1 MINKQLMMNNFNKA
15 ADDYLC
21 YAQIQ
26 KDPALKIYSLI
37 ENKLNSDLNIL
48 DLGSG
53 PGTFSHFSNFLANSN
68 FILYDISLSMLK
80 STFNKN
86 KFFCINGDAELLPFK
101 NNSFNL
107 VISNLMMQW
116 LNNKKKVFK
125 EINKVIHL
133 GSEFIF
139 TSLISPSLWQLKN
152 SWAEIDNNSH
162 VINFITG
169 NEYAQLCQ
177 DAGFKIIQQ
186 QEWSS
191 TLFFKNCYEL
201 FYHFKRTGTNIPRT
215 NKSGLGGVNILNKLI
230 KSYEKFRTTEG
241 LPLTYSY
248 VLIYGKKL

>member
-1 MINKQLMMNNFNKA
+1 MINKQLMVNNFNKA

-26 KDPALKIYSLI
+26 KSLALKIYSLI
-37 ENKLNSDLNIL
+37 ENKLNDGLNIL

-53 PGTFSHFSNFLANSN
+53 PGTFNHFPNFVNNSN

-80 STFNKN
+80 YAFNKN
-86 KFFCINGDAELLPFK
+86 SSFCINGDAELLPFK
-101 NNSFNL
+101 NDSFNL

-116 LNNKKKVFK
+116 LNNKKNAFN
-125 EINKVIHL
+125 EINKVIQL

-139 TSLISPSLWQLKN
+139 TSLIAPSLWQLKN
-152 SWAEIDNNSH
+152 SWAEIDNRSH
-162 VINFITG
+162 VIDFITG
-169 NEYAQLCQ
+169 NEYTELCQ

-186 QEWSS
+186 QEWSN

-201 FYHFKRTGTNIPRT
+201 FYHFKRTGTNMPNI
-215 NKSGLGGVNILNKLI
+215 NKSGLSGVNILNKLI
-230 KSYEKFRTTEG
+230 KSYEKFRTTKG
-241 LPLTYSY
+241 IPITYSY